1 MADTAVY
8 VYPKEHL
15 AKFIQNKESDTPFH
29 IRNGVFLI
37 KSEYDNNDG
46 NILVEIARREMNK
59 WYDSDINKVDSL
71 DCISRIVGKTID
83 SIGDDDWEYMNE
95 SDLM

>member
-46 NILVEIARREMNK
+46 NILVEIARR
-59 WYDSDINKVDSL
+59 
-71 DCISRIVGKTID
+71 
-83 SIGDDDWEYMNE
+83 
-95 SDLM
+95 